1 MGQIRKNGKTGYGRA
16 ANANDETVRLHTLE
30 RRRCRTLAEDEA
42 LRMLLAV
49 SREGNPRGL
58 VPLREYM
65 SFRDRIDEA

>member
-1 MGQIRKNGKTGYGRA
+1 MGQIRKSGKTGYGRA

-42 LRMLLAV
+42 LRMLLDV

-58 VPLREYM
+58 VPLREYL
-65 SFRDRIDEA
+65 SFRERIDEA